1 VHAAYG
7 VASCF
12 LSAVQTA
19 QGTGA
24 RAGGG
29 AGAGEGHGAEDPL
42 AALICDEN
50 VTLTL
55 ICDVVWC
62 YVTLLCHTRILH
74 CTLPHSL
81 HHTTPFNIILG

>member
-1 VHAAYG
+1 MLSIAHTLREQSEGLKARGVLVHAAYG
-7 VASCF
+7 VATCF

-19 QGTGA
+19 QGTGV

-29 AGAGEGHGAEDPL
+29 GAGEGLGAEDPS

-55 ICDVVWC
+55 ARYDVM
-62 YVTLLCHTRILH
+62 
-74 CTLPHSL
+74 
-81 HHTTPFNIILG
+81 